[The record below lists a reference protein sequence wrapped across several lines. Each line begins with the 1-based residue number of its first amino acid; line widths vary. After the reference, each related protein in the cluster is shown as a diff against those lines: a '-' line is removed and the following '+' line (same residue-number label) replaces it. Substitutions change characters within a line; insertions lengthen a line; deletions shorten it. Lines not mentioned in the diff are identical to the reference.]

1 MPTTRTP
8 GSEETRYNFG
18 PASSRDTVLF
28 TAARPG
34 NPPGDR
40 KFDNIDDAAVR
51 EWIQYM
57 KQEKGISH
65 VLVLLDD
72 NEMESYL
79 PTGLETLYQ
88 TGGMS
93 YTIQPMKAPGA
104 ASNIFAKL
112 DEAATRNE
120 RVVAHCT
127 GGVGRSGRVAA
138 GWLAHRYG
146 LTPEAATDE
155 AMQQAIESGVKRK
168 GNVEMLQAW
177 LDASKKDAT

>member
-1 MPTTRTP
+1 MPTTRTS
-8 GSEETRYNFG
+8 GSEENRYNFG
-18 PASSRDTVLF
+18 PASSRDAVLF

-34 NPPGDR
+34 NPPAEN
-40 KFDNIDDAAVR
+40 KFDNIDDAVVM

-57 KQEKGISH
+57 KHEQGISH

-72 NEMESYL
+72 NELESYL

-88 TGGMS
+88 NGGLS

-104 ASNIFAKL
+104 ASTIFARL

-138 GWLAHRYG
+138 GWLVHRYG

-155 AMQQAIESGVKRK
+155 TMQQASNSGVQRK

-177 LDASKKDAT
+177 LDASKKDAA